1 MIRINLP
8 NPVNTGF
15 FFFMSSRKYTNSLI
29 NETSPYL
36 LQHAHN
42 PVNWYA
48 WNNESLQKAK
58 EEDKPILVSIGYSAC
73 HWCHVM
79 ERESF
84 ENEETAGIMN
94 THFIN
99 IKIDREERPDIDH
112 IYMDAVQA
120 IAGSGGWPLN
130 VFLTTD
136 LKPFYGGTYFPPQRA
151 FNRSSWNEV
160 LLAVAKAYREKRNE
174 ITQQAENLVT
184 HLLST
189 NNFNSSNQTSSIGS
203 ATIKTISDNL
213 IRVADK
219 EWGGFGQAPKF
230 PQTFSILYLLRDSYL
245 SCNELSLKTALLCL
259 DKMMAGG
266 IYDHIGGGFCRY
278 STDRR
283 WQIPHFEKMLYDNAL
298 LIYTYAEAY
307 QLTKKPVYAEIINES
322 IEFIKRELTSPEGG
336 FYSALD
342 ADSEGVEGKYYTWS
356 KKEIDDLLGEDSP
369 LFCAAYNIF
378 EHGNWEDTNIIWM
391 PEPLTKVAEA
401 QQLTVYEVQKR
412 LNVSKK
418 ILFQERQGRVR
429 PALDDKVLLSW
440 NALMI
445 TGLCKAYQALQEE
458 RYLEMAKANIDFIE
472 RYLYSKDRDVLLHS
486 WNKVT
491 NIQPAFLDDY
501 AALIQAYICLHQST
515 LETDHLMKAKALTE
529 KVIENYSDNENV
541 LFYFTPK
548 QQADIPIRKT
558 EIYDGATPSGNAL
571 MAHNFNILSV
581 LFDIPDWKRRAETM
595 VAQMQRMAENYPTSF
610 GVWGLLIQL
619 FVNGLKEIAIVGKDF
634 RMLTK
639 QILHEYLPYKIM
651 QGAPEADDEWPLLKQ
666 KIIIPNETNIY
677 ICANYQ
683 CHSPIKGFEGFKNFL
698 NENFLTKTPARQ
710 NNSI

>member
-1 MIRINLP
+1 
-8 NPVNTGF
+8 
-15 FFFMSSRKYTNSLI
+15 MSSHKYTNSLI

-84 ENEETAGIMN
+84 ENEETASIMN
-94 THFIN
+94 AHFIN

-130 VFLTTD
+130 VFLTPD
-136 LKPFYGGTYFPPQRA
+136 LKPFYGGTYFPPERA
-151 FNRSSWNEV
+151 FNRNSWKEI
-160 LLAVAKAYREKRNE
+160 LLSVAKAYREKRDE
-174 ITQQAENLVT
+174 ITQQAENLVA

-189 NNFNSSNQTSSIGS
+189 NNFNSGGQTSSIGS
-203 ATIKTISDNL
+203 ATTKTIADNL

-245 SCNELSLKTALLCL
+245 SGNELSLKTALLCL
-259 DKMMAGG
+259 DKMITGG

-298 LIYTYAEAY
+298 LIYTYTEAY
-307 QLTKKPVYAEIINES
+307 QLTKEPVYAEIINKS
-322 IEFIKRELTSPEGG
+322 IEFIEQELTSPEGG

-356 KKEIDDLLGEDSP
+356 KKEIDDLLDEDST
-369 LFCAAYNIF
+369 LFCAVYDIT

-391 PEPLTKVAEA
+391 PGSLKKVVAA
-401 QQLTVYEVQKR
+401 MQLTIDEVLKR
-412 LNVSKK
+412 LDAAKK
-418 ILFQERQGRVR
+418 ILFQERQKRVR

-445 TGLCKAYQALQEE
+445 TALCKAYQALQEE
-458 RYLEMAKANIDFIE
+458 RYLEMAKGNIDFIK
-472 RYLYSKDRDVLLHS
+472 RYLCNKESDLLLHS
-486 WNKVT
+486 WNKVI
-491 NIQPAFLDDY
+491 NMQPAFLDDY

-515 LETDHLMKAKALTE
+515 SDTEYLMKAKALAE
-529 KVIENYSDNENV
+529 KVIESFGDNENM

-548 QQADIPIRKT
+548 QQSDILIRKT

-571 MAHNFNILSV
+571 MAHNFTILSV
-581 LFDIPDWKRRAETM
+581 LFDLPDWKKRAEAMT
-595 VAQMQRMAENYPTSF
+595 AQMQMMAESYPTSF
-610 GVWGLLIQL
+610 GVWCLLIQL
-619 FVNGLKEIAIVGKDF
+619 FVDGLKEIAIVGKDF
-634 RMLTK
+634 RLLAK
-639 QILHEYLPYKIM
+639 QILYDYLPYKIL
-651 QGAPEADDEWPLLKQ
+651 QGAPQANDDWPLLKQ
-666 KIIIPNETNIY
+666 KIITPNETNIY
-677 ICANYQ
+677 ICENYQ
-683 CHSPIKGFEGFKNFL
+683 CHSPIKGFESFKNFL

>member
-1 MIRINLP
+1 
-8 NPVNTGF
+8 
-15 FFFMSSRKYTNSLI
+15 MSCHKYTNSLI
-29 NETSPYL
+29 KETSPYL

-84 ENEETAGIMN
+84 ENEETADIMN

-130 VFLTTD
+130 VFLTSD
-136 LKPFYGGTYFPPQRA
+136 LKPFYGGTYFPPKRA
-151 FNRSSWNEV
+151 FNRSSWSEV
-160 LLAVAKAYREKRNE
+160 LLAVATAYREKRKE
-174 ITQQAENLVT
+174 ITQQAENLVG

-189 NNFNSSNQTSSIGS
+189 NNFNSGGQTSSIGS
-203 ATIKTISDNL
+203 ATTKTITENL

-245 SCNELSLKTALLCL
+245 SGNELSLKTALLCL

-298 LIYTYAEAY
+298 LIYTYTEAY
-307 QLTKKPVYAEIINES
+307 QLTKEPVYAEIINKS
-322 IEFIKRELTSPEGG
+322 IEFIEQELTSPEGG
-336 FYSALD
+336 FYGALD

-356 KKEIDDLLGEDSP
+356 KKEIDDLLGADSI
-369 LFCAAYNIF
+369 LFCAAYNIA
-378 EHGNWEDTNIIWM
+378 EPGNWEDTNIVWM
-391 PEPLTKVAEA
+391 PSSLRKVAEA
-401 QQLTVYEVQKR
+401 MQLTIDEVLKR
-412 LNVSKK
+412 LDASKK
-418 ILFQERQGRVR
+418 ILFQERQKRIR
-429 PALDDKVLLSW
+429 PALDNKVLLSW
-440 NALMI
+440 NAL
-445 TGLCKAYQALQEE
+445 TTTSLCKAYQVLQEE

-472 RYLYSKDRDVLLHS
+472 HYLYNKDRDLLHS

-491 NIQPAFLDDY
+491 NMQTAFLDDY
-501 AALIQAYICLHQST
+501 AALIQAYICLYQST
-515 LETDHLMKAKALTE
+515 METDYLMKAKILAE
-529 KVIENYSDNENV
+529 RVIEKFSDNENV

-558 EIYDGATPSGNAL
+558 EVYDGATPSGNAL
-571 MAHNFNILSV
+571 MAHNFTILSV
-581 LFDIPDWKRRAETM
+581 LFDIPDWKKRAEAM
-595 VAQMQRMAENYPTSF
+595 AAQMLRMAENYPSSF
-610 GVWGLLIQL
+610 GAWCLLIQL

-634 RMLTK
+634 RLFAK
-639 QILHEYLPYKIM
+639 QILHEYIPYKIL
-651 QGAPEADDEWPLLKQ
+651 QGAPEVNDQWQLLKQ
-666 KIIIPNETNIY
+666 KIITPNETNIY
-677 ICANYQ
+677 ICENYQ
-683 CHSPIKGFEGFKNFL
+683 CHAPIKGFESFKNFL
-698 NENFLTKTPARQ
+698 NKTFLTKSLQRQ

>member
-1 MIRINLP
+1 
-8 NPVNTGF
+8 
-15 FFFMSSRKYTNSLI
+15 MSSYKYTNSLI

-94 THFIN
+94 TNFIN

-130 VFLTTD
+130 VFLTPD

-160 LLAVAKAYREKRNE
+160 LLAVATAYHGKRNE
-174 ITQQAENLVT
+174 IMRQAENLVE

-189 NNFNSSNQTSSIGS
+189 NNFNSNNKTSSIGS
-203 ATIKTISDNL
+203 AAIKTIADNL

-245 SCNELSLKTALLCL
+245 SRNELSLKTALLCL

-307 QLTKKPVYAEIINES
+307 QLTKEPAYAEIIYES

-356 KKEIDDLLGEDSP
+356 KREIDDLLGEDSP
-369 LFCAAYNIF
+369 LFCAAYDIA
-378 EHGNWEDTNIIWM
+378 EPGNWEDINNIVWM
-391 PEPLTKVAEA
+391 PGSLMKLAEA
-401 QQLTVYEVQKR
+401 AQLTIDEVLKR
-412 LNVSKK
+412 MEASKK
-418 ILFQERQGRVR
+418 ILFQERQKRVR

-445 TGLCKAYQALQEE
+445 TALCKSYQVLQEE
-458 RYLEMAKANIDFIE
+458 RYFETAKANIDFIE
-472 RYLYSKDRDVLLHS
+472 HYLYSKDGDLLHS

-491 NIQPAFLDDY
+491 NMQPAFLDDY
-501 AALIQAYICLHQST
+501 AALIQAYIYLHQST
-515 LETDHLMKAKALTE
+515 LETAYLIKAKALAE
-529 KVIENYSDNENV
+529 RVIEKFSGNGNA
-541 LFYFTPK
+541 LFYFTSK

-571 MAHNFNILSV
+571 MAYNFTILSV
-581 LFDIPDWKRRAETM
+581 LFDIPDWKERAETM
-595 VAQMQRMAENYPTSF
+595 AAQMQTMAENYPTSF
-610 GVWGLLIQL
+610 GVWSLLIQL
-619 FVNGLKEIAIVGKDF
+619 FVNGLQEIAVVGKDF
-634 RMLTK
+634 GLLTK
-639 QILHEYLPYKIM
+639 QILYEYLPCKIL
-651 QGAPEADDEWPLLKQ
+651 QGAPKANDQWPLLKQ
-666 KIIIPNETNIY
+666 KIITPNETNIY
-677 ICANYQ
+677 ICENYQ
-683 CHSPIKGFEGFKNFL
+683 CHAPIKGFESFKNFL
-698 NENFLTKTPARQ
+698 NETFLTKTPAATK
-710 NNSI
+710 